1 MPASIQNCPGSS
13 ANDAVAAKLKEH
25 CTVVR
30 DLHDMF
36 YGKREIYVRDPDGY
50 VLGFAQAMRGG

>member
-1 MPASIQNCPGSS
+1 
-13 ANDAVAAKLKEH
+13 
-25 CTVVR
+25 VVR

>member
-25 CTVVR
+25 CPVVR
-30 DLHDMF
+30 ALHDTF
-36 YGKREIYVRDPDGY
+36 YGMRETYARDPDGY